1 VSRRRAVW
9 LAALAALL
17 LGMGPARA
25 ANVAGPARG
34 PHAPGEILVK
44 FRAAAGPQARAR
56 ALAARGDRAIRS
68 LGRSRLVRVA
78 LAPGRDVADA
88 IADYAA
94 DPAVEY
100 AQPNYRYRKL
110 AIPPNDPLYP
120 QLWDLRNAAGPD
132 IDAEA
137 AWGVSTD
144 CTGNGVVV
152 AVIDTGV
159 NYLHEDLAANM
170 WDGSTAGAP
179 NHGRDFVGAGDDD
192 PMDLDG
198 HGTHVAGTVAAVGDN
213 GLGTTG
219 VCWRASVMAVRVLD
233 ESGNGFTA
241 DLVRG
246 IDFAVL
252 HGAKVIN
259 LSLGGPAFDPALAD
273 AISSADAVVVAA
285 AGNEGR
291 NNDSGSTPTYPC
303 NFTAPNL
310 VCVAALDRAFALPA
324 FSNCGPTS
332 VDLGAPGV
340 DITSAWP
347 GRALTDDFNSLGT
360 LDWTSPGGW
369 SYRLLN
375 RGTLHT
381 LVNPST
387 FPGPGA
393 YAPDADQ
400 RAFKVFPLAGAVAA
414 TLRFR
419 AQHDLALNDTVDVGY
434 RPAGGDPFDAGGV
447 VFAGPLAGS
456 TGGAL
461 EPFAYD
467 LSACAGADCS
477 VGFRL
482 RSDASGQGRGV
493 GIVDLTIDLADNG
506 STAYE
511 AHDGTSMAAPHVA
524 GIAALVMAYNPAFTV
539 ADVVAALKDG
549 GAPAAALSGRTA
561 TGRAASASGSLTYI
575 APPTGVQL
583 GP

>member
-1 VSRRRAVW
+1 VSGRRATW

-25 ANVAGPARG
+25 ANVAGPVRG

-44 FRAAAGPQARAR
+44 FRVGAGPQARAR
-56 ALAARGDRAIRS
+56 AVTARGDRAIRS
-68 LGRSRLVRVA
+68 LGRSRLVRVG

-88 IADYAA
+88 IAAYAA

-110 AIPPNDPLYP
+110 ATTPNDPLYP
-120 QLWDLRNAAGPD
+120 QLWGLRNVAGRD

-137 AWGVSTD
+137 AWDVSTD

-152 AVIDTGV
+152 AVVDTGV
-159 NYLHEDLAANM
+159 NHRHEDLAANM
-170 WDGSTAGAP
+170 WDGGPSDP

-198 HGTHVAGTVAAVGDN
+198 HGTHVAGTIAAVGDN
-213 GLGTTG
+213 LRGTTG
-219 VCWRASVMAVRVLD
+219 VCWRASILAVRVLD

-241 DLVRG
+241 DLLQG
-246 IDFAVL
+246 IEFAVSR
-252 HGAKVIN
+252 GAKVVN

-310 VCVAALDRAFALPA
+310 ICVAALDRAFALPA

-347 GRALTDDFNSLGT
+347 GRTLTDDFNSLGM
-360 LDWTSPGGW
+360 LDWTSSGGW

-375 RGTLHT
+375 NGALHT

-393 YAPDADQ
+393 YAAEADQ
-400 RAFKVFPLAGAVAA
+400 RAFKAFSLAGAAAA

-419 AQHDLALNDTVDVGY
+419 AQHDLAANDAVDVGY
-434 RPAGGDPFDAGGV
+434 RPAGGDPFAPGGA
-447 VFAGPLAGS
+447 VFADALAGS

-467 LSACAGADCS
+467 LSACAGATCS

-482 RSDASGQGRGV
+482 RSDASAAGRGIGV
-493 GIVDLTIDLADNG
+493 VDFTIDLADDA

-524 GIAALVMAYNPAFTV
+524 GIAALVLAYNPAFAV
-539 ADVVAALKDG
+539 ADVVTAVKGG

-561 TGRAASASGSLTYI
+561 TGRAASAAGSLTYL
-575 APPTGVQL
+575 APPAGVRL